1 MGSGMFGGGGLF
13 GSIGNIAADAYEGV
27 TGVHSAK
34 TRREGRRKKAEG
46 KLTTKMFGD
55 NLIKSKADEE
65 RMGKL
70 EGDMQ
75 SKLALAPGAL
85 QRGAAE
91 AGALSMGRANMSG
104 PGSLA
109 AFRDVG
115 VKGLDAKSKGDI
127 DLATANMAMARG
139 KQTDETENYT
149 MVSNALENAK
159 RSGAGK
165 NAIARIAGMAR
176 GQAAR
181 AMAEN
186 AMATYQDPK
195 KASLSGD
202 LSGILKY
209 ATT

>member
-1 MGSGMFGGGGLF
+1 MGSGISYGGGLF
-13 GSIGNIAADAYEGV
+13 GAIGNVGADIYEGV

-65 RMGKL
+65 RMGRL

-75 SKLALAPGAL
+75 SKLALA
-85 QRGAAE
+85 
-91 AGALSMGRANMSG
+91 
-104 PGSLA
+104 
-109 AFRDVG
+109 
-115 VKGLDAKSKGDI
+115 
-127 DLATANMAMARG
+127 RG
-139 KQTDETENYT
+139 KQTDEAENYT

-159 RSGAGK
+159 KAGAGK
-165 NAIARIAGMAR
+165 DAIARIAGMAR

-186 AMATYQDPK
+186 AMATYQAPK
-195 KASLSGD
+195 KESLSGD

>member
-1 MGSGMFGGGGLF
+1 M
-13 GSIGNIAADAYEGV
+13 SIFSTIGDVFADSYEGV
-27 TGVHSAK
+27 TGVKSAK
-34 TRREGRRKKAEG
+34 SRREGRRRTAEG

-55 NLIKSKADEE
+55 NLIKSKEDEA

-75 SKLALAPGAL
+75 SKMAQAPGAA
-85 QRGAAE
+85 QRSVAE

-109 AFRDVG
+109 ANRDIG
-115 VKGLDAKSKGDI
+115 VKGLDAKAEADV
-127 DLATANMAMARG
+127 DLSTANMAMARG

-176 GQAAR
+176 GEAAR

-186 AMATYQDPK
+186 AMATYRDPK
-195 KASLSGD
+195 KASLIGD
-202 LSGILKY
+202 VSNIFKY
-209 ATT
+209 ATDTA